1 VSLAKPATVF
11 PWAMDIVLRAIVLF
25 AFVFLVV
32 RVMGRRELAELEPL
46 DLILLIMLGDA
57 VQQGLTQDD
66 YSVTGAVL
74 AVSTI
79 ALLQV
84 AVTFLSWRFKAV
96 RRLTKGDP
104 IVLVEDGKPIEPN
117 LRRERI
123 RIEELADKM
132 RGQQIASLDDVAW
145 AVLESGGVTSASSRR
160 TSKLWAVAWC
170 SCTTNTPAGSS
181 RRSESTIR
189 LSGPLSAHCS
199 TGRTTAA

>member
-1 VSLAKPATVF
+1 
-11 PWAMDIVLRAIVLF
+11 M
-25 AFVFLVV
+25 
-32 RVMGRRELAELEPL
+32 
-46 DLILLIMLGDA
+46 
-57 VQQGLTQDD
+57 
-66 YSVTGAVL
+66 
-74 AVSTI
+74 STI

-123 RIEELADKM
+123 RIEELAEKM
-132 RGQQIASLDDVAW
+132 RGQQIASLHDVAG
-145 AVLESGGVTSASSRR
+145 AVLDQGVTSA
-160 TSKLWAVAWC
+160 
-170 SCTTNTPAGSS
+170 SS

-199 TGRTTAA
+199 IGRTTAA

>member
-1 VSLAKPATVF
+1 
-11 PWAMDIVLRAIVLF
+11 MDNVLRAIVLF

-32 RVMGRRELAELEPL
+32 RVMGRRELAKLEPL

-79 ALLQV
+79 ALLQL

-117 LRRERI
+117 LRANES
-123 RIEELADKM
+123 ESKNSQKGCA
-132 RGQQIASLDDVAW
+132 ASKSPRSMMSPGRCW
-145 AVLESGGVTSASSRR
+145 NQGVTSA
-160 TSKLWAVAWC
+160 
-170 SCTTNTPAGSS
+170 SS

-199 TGRTTAA
+199 IGRTTRHNECRTATARTE